1 MRLIYGLGR
10 AVLGGFFLYNG
21 INHLTHTDALAG
33 YAAMKNTPNPKFDV
47 SASGALM
54 AASGASLLLGIKP
67 VLGALGA
74 IAFLTAATP
83 MFHDFW
89 NQTDPQQKQN
99 DQIHFSKNL
108 ALLGAVLAIL
118 GAERRHSED

>member
-21 INHLTHTDALAG
+21 INHLTNSEAMAG

-47 SASGALM
+47 QASGT
-54 AASGASLLLGIKP
+54 LLLGSGVSLLFGIKP
-67 VLGALGA
+67 ALGALGA

-83 MFHDFW
+83 TFHDFW
-89 NQTDPQQKQN
+89 TQTDPQQKQN
-99 DQIHFSKNL
+99 ETINFSKNL
-108 ALLGAVLAIL
+108 ALLGAAIALL
-118 GAERRHSED
+118 GAEFSEG